1 MDYEISVELIQEAV
15 DAHGLAYAIQTG
27 ALDAN
32 DIPDKQLSSLVKT
45 ASDTLRAIEGH
56 LKY

>member
-1 MDYEISVELIQEAV
+1 MDYKESVELIQEAV

-32 DIPDKQLSSLVKT
+32 DLPDKQFSDWVKIV
-45 ASDTLRAIEGH
+45 SDTLKVIDEH
-56 LKY
+56 VKY